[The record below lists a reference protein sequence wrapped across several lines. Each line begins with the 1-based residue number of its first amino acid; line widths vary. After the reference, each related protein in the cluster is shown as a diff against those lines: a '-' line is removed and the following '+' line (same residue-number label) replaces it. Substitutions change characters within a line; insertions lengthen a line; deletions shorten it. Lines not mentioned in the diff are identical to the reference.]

1 MLFKR
6 AKNIQ
11 NKIVEVL
18 VWRANLLLSL
28 HIIDVAGKSSEASAL
43 PYMSPLH
50 KRHAGLGSRR

>member
-1 MLFKR
+1 MLFKT

-11 NKIVEVL
+11 NEIVEVL

-28 HIIDVAGKSSEASAL
+28 HIIDVAGKSRESRAL